1 MEEKQEVKEKLNKKP
16 DRNVWIAAVF
26 VLFILYVPVATLVKD
41 AFVKEDVP
49 SGEIESVQTQLTW
62 FEELQGELTD
72 FTKKMVFRKDLIE
85 FNTTLT
91 LTMTGGSYLESTQ
104 VLIGK
109 EDWLFYKTEID
120 GLPMRDYMGTNCY
133 MLQQLGETAQNLVR
147 IRDYME
153 QELGIRFVV
162 MVCPNKEQVY
172 SEYMPDTV
180 VQINEESKADQIV
193 AYLQG
198 NTDLT
203 CVYPLQA
210 LLDAKDE
217 FELYYKTDTHWN
229 QIGSFVG
236 MQAMFEQ
243 VYGYSVTPDMVRFSH
258 YADDFSGDLANIAGL
273 IEEYAID
280 NEYAFDK
287 SSTDPAQHRDE
298 TILLIGDSF
307 SDFLKVIAEGY
318 YTEVYAVRTAEFTME
333 MLKEY
338 QPDIVVWE
346 SVERYMDVFHDQ
358 CLLDR

>member
-1 MEEKQEVKEKLNKKP
+1 MEEKQEIKEKLNKKP
-16 DRNVWIAAVF
+16 DRNVLIAAVF
-26 VLFILYVPVATLVKD
+26 VLFILYVPVATLVKG
-41 AFVKEDVP
+41 AFAKEDTP
-49 SGEIESVQTQLTW
+49 FGEIESMEAELSW
-62 FEELQGELTD
+62 FEELQGEITD

-85 FNTTLT
+85 FNTALT
-91 LTMTGGSYLESTQ
+91 LTMSGRSYIESTQ
-104 VLIGK
+104 VLVGK
-109 EDWLFYKTEID
+109 DDWLFYKTEID
-120 GLPMRDYMGTNCY
+120 GFPMRDYMGTNCY
-133 MLQQLGETAQNLVR
+133 LPVQLEEVAQNLVR

-172 SEYMPDTV
+172 SEYLPGTV
-180 VQINEESKADQIV
+180 VQIQEESKADQIV
-193 AYLQG
+193 AYLQS

-217 FELYYKTDTHWN
+217 YELYFKTDTHWN

-243 VYGYSVTPDMVRFSH
+243 VYGYSVTPDTVGFAH
-258 YADDFSGDLANIAGL
+258 YQDDFSGDLANIAGL

-280 NEYAFDK
+280 NAYAFDK
-287 SSTDPAQHRDE
+287 SSTDPAQRRDE

-318 YTEVYAVRTAEFTME
+318 YTEVYAVRTADFTMA
-333 MLKEY
+333 MLEEY

-346 SVERYMDVFHDQ
+346 SVERYMDVFHDN